1 MILRLLTVIALSVLS
16 ISSSAWAK
24 TTTSSTSTPDRS
36 YTFGVV
42 PQQSSSTLAQ
52 DWGPMLAQLSA
63 MTGFRLVFK
72 TAPDVSTFERRLSEG
87 KYDFAYMNPYHY
99 VVFSQRP
106 GYRAIARSKGRH
118 IYGIVVVQKDAP
130 YQSIHELSSKVIA
143 FPSPS
148 AFAASLLVQAEFR
161 REGIKIDPKYVSSH
175 DSVYRDVAKGLMPA
189 GGGVLRTFQALPRA
203 VRDDLRILWS
213 APGHTPH
220 AVAALPGLP
229 KDVVR
234 GLQEA
239 LVHLSDTP
247 LGRASLKPLAVDG
260 WQVAKDAD
268 WDDIR
273 QLNIHLLDRY
283 LNK

>member
-1 MILRLLTVIALSVLS
+1 MILRLLTVIALSVLP

-130 YQSIHELSSKVIA
+130 YQSIHELSSKVMA
-143 FPSPS
+143 FPAPS

-234 GLQEA
+234 GVQEA

-247 LGRASLKPLAVDG
+247 LGRAALKPLAVDG